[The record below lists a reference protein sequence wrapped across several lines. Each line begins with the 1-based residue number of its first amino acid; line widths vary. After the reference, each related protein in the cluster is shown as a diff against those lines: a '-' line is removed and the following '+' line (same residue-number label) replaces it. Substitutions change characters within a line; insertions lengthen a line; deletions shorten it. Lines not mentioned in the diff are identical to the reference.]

1 MLEEKI
7 LHDYKEAMKAKDSLK
22 VSVLSFL
29 RSGLINVAKDARKD
43 KLGDVEVIAVVKKQ
57 VKQRQDS
64 IEQFTKGQRQD
75 LVDKESKELEILQ
88 AYLPQ
93 QLDSQ
98 RLLEIIAEVMKECGA
113 ASMKDMGRVVKEVMQ
128 RTAGTTDGKQVSELV
143 RTKLQP

>member
-128 RTAGTTDGKQVSELV
+128 RTAGTADGKQVSELV